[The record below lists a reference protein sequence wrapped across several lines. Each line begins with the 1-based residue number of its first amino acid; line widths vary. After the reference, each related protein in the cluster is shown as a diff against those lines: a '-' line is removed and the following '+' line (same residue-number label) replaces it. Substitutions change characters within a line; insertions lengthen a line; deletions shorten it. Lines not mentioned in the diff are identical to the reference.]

1 MGEQSVKSTMA
12 TEILRMQAPP
22 GFAHTEFDSAS
33 RTSSLRGSSIAQR
46 KLSLSPHHEQPTAV
60 TASRAFNLTSRDVV
74 SRTPT
79 LNAPGPAHLSLKNID
94 LEPTSTVNEDPEG
107 LADLLTGA
115 KIQTVAPSTS
125 RAIEVRNGFPL
136 GLAFDLSTFY
146 DLRSQFRKHDK
157 RKRELGVLP
166 EMNGRQK
173 HGFRPEELLWYG
185 AIDLKDCKDSA
196 LDNEIH
202 PLLQRDCFD
211 DTPDRIYD
219 QMAPGLRLASLFLS
233 HPSCMQFWVTLA
245 KGERRIDHEMSRRYG
260 MSRHRI
266 SSNVPMTD
274 ANVAE
279 VIRYMHELG
288 QAKPF
293 HFTFADALVF
303 KGDAAFGTAHPVC
316 HHMAEV
322 PQGRQSEDIQ
332 LCQIRLHSDFY
343 IVAKKLSMMHYPD
356 PAQKLRY
363 NFYLATII
371 VHELAHAMELSQ
383 WRNRA
388 PSPHEPFLLHHN
400 EAELGRTWETYM
412 FGGTV
417 NPINDRVDSIYG
429 VATWNWPQSF
439 GEMDPERTIV
449 YAVPMSYIEKIQQ
462 KDMWKKHQQFDH
474 GNPQPF
480 RIPRDGAISIYMTC
494 VTTVSWTEE
503 ERVAKE
509 VLNEQQIQ
517 EQDAPARKRREAA
530 DGHAVG
536 IKDIGT
542 ERESVETRDKPV
554 EAEKSTTVQQVV
566 RAKKEP
572 VSVLSRKRRRQQKKI
587 EQRHLQQRTLETK
600 AQEEGRGKVM
610 PPDTEPVKNVSE
622 EEAAEAITLPVNEK
636 TTKDDIGVIDGK
648 TVDKEDIEEVLYRRV
663 ASNKT

>member
-1 MGEQSVKSTMA
+1 MA
-12 TEILRMQAPP
+12 TEILRMQPPP
-22 GFAHTEFDSAS
+22 GFAHPEFDFAS
-33 RTSSLRGSSIAQR
+33 LTSSSRGSPIAQR
-46 KLSLSPHHEQPTAV
+46 KPSLSPHYEQPIAAA
-60 TASRAFNLTSRDVV
+60 ASRAFSLTSRDVA
-74 SRTPT
+74 SRTST
-79 LNAPGPAHLSLKNID
+79 FDAPSTAHPSLENID
-94 LEPTSTVNEDPEG
+94 LEPTSTVNEDLGG
-107 LADLLTGA
+107 LADILDEA

-125 RAIEVRNGFPL
+125 KAIEVQNGFPL

-146 DLRSQFRKHDK
+146 NLRSELRKHDK

-185 AIDLKDCKDSA
+185 AIDLKDCKDST
-196 LDNEIH
+196 LDNDIH

-211 DTPDRIYD
+211 DTPDHIYD

-260 MSRHRI
+260 MTRHRI

-274 ANVAE
+274 KNVTE
-279 VIRYMHELG
+279 VVRYMRDLG

-332 LCQIRLHSDFY
+332 RCQIRLHSDFY

-363 NFYLATII
+363 NFHLATII
-371 VHELAHAMELSQ
+371 MHELAHAMELSQ

-388 PSPHEPFLLHHN
+388 PSPYEPFLFHHN
-400 EAELGRTWETYM
+400 EAELGRVWETCM

-417 NPINDRVDSIYG
+417 SPINDRVDSIYG
-429 VATWNWPQSF
+429 VATWNWPQPF
-439 GEMDPERTIV
+439 GEMNPERTIV

-462 KDMWKKHQQFDH
+462 KDMWKQHQRFDH

-509 VLNEQQIQ
+509 ALNEQQIQ

-542 ERESVETRDKPV
+542 EPESVETPEKPV
-554 EAEKSTTVQQVV
+554 EVENSTTVQQVV

-572 VSVLSRKRRRQQKKI
+572 VSVLSRKRRRQQKKF
-587 EQRHLQQRTLETK
+587 EQKHLQQRTLEAK
-600 AQEEGRGKVM
+600 AQEEGKGNLI
-610 PPDTEPVKNVSE
+610 PPSTESTKDVVE
-622 EEAAEAITLPVNEK
+622 EKADEAVTLPDNEK

-648 TVDKEDIEEVLYRRV
+648 TVGREASEDVLYRRV